1 MKCSTSTVR
10 RGFTLIELLVVIAI
24 IAILIALLLPAVQ
37 QAREAA
43 RRTQCKNNLKQIG
56 LALHNYHDTCNSF
69 PPGWINTWASNPP
82 RSNFPGNSW
91 GWNAMILPM
100 MDQGNVYNQINWSV
114 GFAGGLDAAGVTA
127 VP

>member
-1 MKCSTSTVR
+1 MLRRTHAR

-56 LALHNYHDTCNSF
+56 LALHNYHDTYTIF
-69 PPGWINTWASNPP
+69 PPAHIYDGKA
-82 RSNFPGNSW
+82 
-91 GWNAMILPM
+91 
-100 MDQGNVYNQINWSV
+100 DGNVKSPSN
-114 GFAGGLDAAGVTA
+114 GGGNTCCL
-127 VP
+127 